1 MSGTAPILS
10 LAAPSAW
17 GARLRVMRETDTI
30 PRAYLTAVDSVVE
43 LLGRAEVADAWD
55 SPSALAEW
63 RVGGLAG
70 HLAAQAFLGVRL
82 LENGPSTQDPISID
96 EHYERAAWVGAKV
109 DDDVSASIR
118 AGGDADAKAGP
129 AALVDRV
136 RTARDR
142 VAELLADTDESL
154 VLLVPWQGWSLR
166 RDDLLTTRMME
177 IAVHSDDLGAS
188 VGVSAPALPSD
199 VLDPVLALLT
209 RLALRRHGQSAVLAA
224 LTRGE
229 RQPGSIAAF

>member
-1 MSGTAPILS
+1 MSGTIPILS
-10 LAAPSAW
+10 PSAESASA
-17 GARLRVMRETDTI
+17 ARMPVMGETDTI
-30 PRAYLTAVDSVVE
+30 PQAYLTAVDSVAE
-43 LLGRAEVADAWD
+43 LLGRPEVADAWG

-82 LENGPSTQDPISID
+82 LENGPSAQDPISID
-96 EHYERAAWVGAKV
+96 EHYERAAWVTAKV

-118 AGGDADAKAGP
+118 AGGDADAQSGP

-142 VAELLADTDESL
+142 AAELLADTDESL

-177 IAVHSDDLGAS
+177 IAVHSDDLAAS
-188 VGVSAPALPSD
+188 VGVTAPPLPSD
-199 VLDPVLALLT
+199 VIDPVLALLT
-209 RLALRRHGQSAVLAA
+209 RLAVRRHGQSAVVTA
-224 LTRGE
+224 LTRAE
-229 RQPGSIAAF
+229 RAPGSIAAF

>member
-1 MSGTAPILS
+1 MP
-10 LAAPSAW
+10 
-17 GARLRVMRETDTI
+17 VMGETDAI
-30 PRAYLTAVDSVVE
+30 PQAYLTAVDSVAE

-96 EHYERAAWVGAKV
+96 EHYERAAWVTAKV

-118 AGGDADAKAGP
+118 AGGDADAQAGP

-142 VAELLADTDESL
+142 AAELLADTDESL

-188 VGVSAPALPSD
+188 VGVTAPPLPSE

-209 RLALRRHGQSAVLAA
+209 RLAVRRHGQSAVLAA
-224 LTRGE
+224 LTRAE
-229 RQPGSIAAF
+229 RAPASIAAF

>member
-1 MSGTAPILS
+1 MP
-10 LAAPSAW
+10 
-17 GARLRVMRETDTI
+17 VMGETDTI
-30 PRAYLTAVDSVVE
+30 PRAYLTAVDTVAE
-43 LLGRAEVADAWD
+43 LLGRPDVAHAWD

-82 LENGPSTQDPISID
+82 LENGPSTQYPISID
-96 EHYERAAWVGAKV
+96 EHYERAAWVTAKV

-118 AGGDADAKAGP
+118 AGGDADAQAGP
-129 AALVDRV
+129 ATLVDRV

-142 VAELLADTDESL
+142 AAELLADTDESL

-177 IAVHSDDLGAS
+177 IAVHSDDLAAS
-188 VGVSAPALPSD
+188 VGVTAPPLPGD
-199 VLDPVLALLT
+199 VLGPVLALLT

-224 LTRGE
+224 LTRAE
-229 RQPGSIAAF
+229 RAPGSIAAF

>member
-1 MSGTAPILS
+1 MP
-10 LAAPSAW
+10 
-17 GARLRVMRETDTI
+17 VMGETDTI
-30 PRAYLTAVDSVVE
+30 PRAYLTAVDTVAE
-43 LLGRAEVADAWD
+43 LLGRPDVAHAWD

-96 EHYERAAWVGAKV
+96 EHYERAAWVTAKV

-118 AGGDADAKAGP
+118 ASGDADAQAGP

-142 VAELLADTDESL
+142 AAELLADTAESL

-177 IAVHSDDLGAS
+177 IAVHSDDLAAS
-188 VGVSAPALPSD
+188 VGVTAPPLPGD
-199 VLDPVLALLT
+199 VLGPVLALLT

-224 LTRGE
+224 LTRAE
-229 RQPGSIAAF
+229 RAPGSIAAF

>member
-1 MSGTAPILS
+1 MG
-10 LAAPSAW
+10 
-17 GARLRVMRETDTI
+17 ETHLI
-30 PRAYLTAVDSVVE
+30 PQAYLTAVDSIAD

-82 LENGPSTQDPISID
+82 LENGSSTQDPISID
-96 EHYERAAWVGAKV
+96 EHYERAAWVTAKI

-118 AGGDADAKAGP
+118 AGGDADAQAGP

-142 VAELLADTDESL
+142 TAELLVGTDESL

-166 RDDLLTTRMME
+166 RDDLLTTGMME

-188 VGVSAPALPSD
+188 VGVPAPSLPSD
-199 VLDPVLALLT
+199 VLDAVQALVT
-209 RLALRRHGQSAVLAA
+209 RLAMRRHGQSAVHAA
-224 LTRGE
+224 LTRAE
-229 RQPGSIAAF
+229 RATGSIAAF

>member
-1 MSGTAPILS
+1 MP
-10 LAAPSAW
+10 
-17 GARLRVMRETDTI
+17 VMGQTDTI
-30 PRAYLTAVDSVVE
+30 PQAYLTAVDSVAE
-43 LLGRAEVADAWD
+43 LLGRPEVADAWD

-82 LENGPSTQDPISID
+82 LENGPSTQDPIPID
-96 EHYERAAWVGAKV
+96 EHYERAAWVTAKV

-118 AGGDADAKAGP
+118 AGGDADAQAGP

-142 VAELLADTDESL
+142 AAELLADTDESL

-177 IAVHSDDLGAS
+177 IAVHSDDLAAS
-188 VGVSAPALPSD
+188 VGVTAPPLPGD

-209 RLALRRHGQSAVLAA
+209 RLAVRRHGQSAVVTA
-224 LTRGE
+224 LTRAE
-229 RQPGSIAAF
+229 RAPGSIAAF

>member
-1 MSGTAPILS
+1 MG
-10 LAAPSAW
+10 
-17 GARLRVMRETDTI
+17 ETDPI
-30 PRAYLTAVDSVVE
+30 PQAYLTAVDSMAE
-43 LLGRAEVADAWD
+43 LLGRPEVAAAWD

-82 LENGPSTQDPISID
+82 LENGPSNQDPISIG
-96 EHYERAAWVGAKV
+96 EHYERAAWVTAKV
-109 DDDVSASIR
+109 HDDVSASNR
-118 AGGDADAKAGP
+118 AGGDADAMAGP
-129 AALVDRV
+129 AALADRV

-142 VAELLADTDESL
+142 AAELLADTDESL

-188 VGVSAPALPSD
+188 VGVTAPPLPGD

-209 RLALRRHGQSAVLAA
+209 RLAVRRHGQSAVLTARPGPNA
-224 LTRGE
+224 
-229 RQPGSIAAF
+229 RQRRLLRSDEGTGSLGRCRA